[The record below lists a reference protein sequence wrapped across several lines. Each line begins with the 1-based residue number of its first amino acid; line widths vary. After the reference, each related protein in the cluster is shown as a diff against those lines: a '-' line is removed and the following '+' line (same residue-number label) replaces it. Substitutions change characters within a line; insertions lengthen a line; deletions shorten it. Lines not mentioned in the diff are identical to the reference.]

1 MFTGIVEACVPVR
14 RVESRGEGSRLWLPA
29 PEPDWRVAAGDSI
42 AVSGACLSVVG
53 SADPESG
60 ELFGR
65 AVAGA
70 DLVFDLSAE
79 TLARTWFPSLR
90 PGVAVNIERPLAL
103 GERLDGHLVAGHV
116 DGVGRVA
123 AVEDSRDGGRVMR
136 VEVGS
141 ELARYLVDK
150 GSVTIDGVSLT
161 VVSPNGG
168 RFDVALI
175 PITLEK
181 TSLGTASVGRDVN
194 VEADMI
200 GKWIERLMPR

>member
-1 MFTGIVEACVPVR
+1 MFTGLVEACVPVR
-14 RVESRGEGSRLWLPA
+14 RVEPRAEGMRLWLPA
-29 PEPDWRVAAGDSI
+29 PEPDWRVGAGDSI

-53 SADPESG
+53 SADPDTG
-60 ELFGR
+60 EMYGR
-65 AVAGA
+65 SVAGA

-79 TLARTWFPSLR
+79 TLARTWFAGLR
-90 PGVAVNIERPLAL
+90 PGASVNIERPLAL

-116 DGVGRVA
+116 DGVGRVV

-136 VEVGS
+136 IGVGS
-141 ELARYLVDK
+141 ALERYLVDK

-161 VVSPNGG
+161 VVSPDGG

-175 PITLEK
+175 PITLQK
-181 TSLGTASVGRDVN
+181 TSLGAATAGRDVN
-194 VEADMI
+194 VEVDLI